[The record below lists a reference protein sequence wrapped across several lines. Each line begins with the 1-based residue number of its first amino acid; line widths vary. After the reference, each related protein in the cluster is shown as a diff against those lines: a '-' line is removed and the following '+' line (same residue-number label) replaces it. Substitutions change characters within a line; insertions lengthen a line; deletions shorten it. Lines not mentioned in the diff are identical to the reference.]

1 MNDPKPTREG
11 RVNEDGPVLLFDI
24 DGTLIMSGGA
34 GARALEQAFVELT
47 GIERALTGVRLDGA
61 TDLAIVREA
70 LVQGGHE
77 VTPELMDRLVSRYTA
92 LLPGALQRAEGYRLL
107 EGVEALL
114 EKLAAE
120 LRVFGLCTGN
130 VREGARAKLSHGGVW
145 EHFARGFEGGF
156 GSDAELRADIVRA
169 ALRRAEA
176 HRGRPLKATEALV
189 IGDTPKDVFA
199 AHEVGVP
206 VLAVTTGRF
215 TADQLREAGADMIV
229 DTLANPAA
237 LEIMCVTA

>member
-1 MNDPKPTREG
+1 VNATKPNRETD
-11 RVNEDGPVLLFDI
+11 EGPILLFDI

-34 GARALEQAFVELT
+34 GARALERAFVELT
-47 GIERALTGVRLDGA
+47 GIERALSGVRLDGA

-70 LVQGGHE
+70 LEKGGRA
-77 VTPELMDRLVSRYTA
+77 VTPDLMDRLVTRYTE
-92 LLPGALQRAEGYRLL
+92 LLPGELQRADGYRLL

-114 EKLAAE
+114 EKLAAQ
-120 LRVFGLCTGN
+120 LRTFGLCTGN
-130 VREGARAKLSHGGVW
+130 VRDGARAKLSRGGVW

-156 GSDAELRADIVRA
+156 GGDGEIRSDIVRA

-176 HRGRPLKATEALV
+176 HHGRPFKAMEALV
-189 IGDTPKDVFA
+189 IGDTPRDVQA

-206 VLAVTTGRF
+206 VLAVATGRF
-215 TADQLREAGADMIV
+215 SAEELRQAGADIV
-229 DTLANPAA
+229 VDSLAHPTA